1 MSDTTL
7 TLIIVILLIIIT
19 VVPYIR
25 QLKSKEAKAKKKFH
39 DLKISGLHEATTVH
53 PHIDVTNCIGC
64 GGCVKVCPEGD
75 VIGIIEGKATLIHG
89 AKCVGHG
96 LCVDACPVGA
106 IQLLMAKPGRSADL
120 PVLDEN
126 YETNI
131 KGVFIVGELGGIG
144 LIKNAVSQGKA
155 AVEYIASKQSD
166 HQAEYDVAIV
176 GAGPAGLAAG
186 LTAKDKNLRYIILE
200 QSDIGGTILHYPR
213 AKIVMTSPVELPI
226 WGKLKLTDV
235 SKEGLLDIWEKII
248 GRANLD
254 IRTNEKVT
262 DIEEIDGS
270 FKIATTTLQTT
281 AQNVV
286 LALGRRGTPR
296 KLGVPGEELS
306 KVMYR
311 LIDTSTYNNNH
322 ILVVGGGDSAIEA
335 SVGLSIQKNNRITLS
350 YRKGEFSRIKE
361 RNKDHIEEAMS
372 TKKVNV
378 VFNSEVKEI
387 RENSVV
393 LTTRNGD
400 MEIPNEFVFIF
411 AGGEM
416 PFELLKKIGIL
427 SQLQEIEDKPAN
439 RAATL

>member
-1 MSDTTL
+1 MDSTMITS
-7 TLIIVILLIIIT
+7 LIILLLIILT
-19 VVPYIR
+19 VVPYVR
-25 QLKSKEAKAKKKFH
+25 RLKKKEARARKKFH
-39 DLKISGLHEATTVH
+39 ELRISGLNEAATVH
-53 PHIDVTNCIGC
+53 PHIDVTSCIGC

-75 VIGIIEGKATLIHG
+75 VLGIIEGKAMLIHG

-96 LCVDACPVGA
+96 VCADACPVGA
-106 IQLLMAKPGRSADL
+106 IQLLMAKPGGSGDL
-120 PVLDEN
+120 PVLEKN

-155 AVEYIASKQSD
+155 AVEYIASTQSD

-186 LTAKDKNLRYIILE
+186 LTAKDKNLKHIILE

-235 SKEGLLDIWEKII
+235 SKEILLDTWEKII
-248 GRANLD
+248 NKAALNV
-254 IRTNEKVT
+254 RTNEKVT
-262 DIEEIDGS
+262 DIQKMNGFFSI
-270 FKIATTTLQTT
+270 TTTTIQTT
-281 AQNVV
+281 ANNVV

-311 LIDTSTYNNNH
+311 LINTSTYNDNH

-335 SVGLSIQKNNRITLS
+335 GVGLSIQRNNTVTLS
-350 YRKGEFSRIKE
+350 YRRGEFSRIKE
-361 RNKDHIEEAMS
+361 RNKGHIEEAMS
-372 TKKVNV
+372 KKKVNV
-378 VFNSEVKEI
+378 VYNSEVKEI
-387 RENSVV
+387 RGNSIV
-393 LTTRNGD
+393 LTTPNGD
-400 MEIPNEFVFIF
+400 VELPNEFVFIF

-416 PFELLKKIGIL
+416 PFELLKKIGI
-427 SQLQEIEDKPAN
+427 STQLQEIQEKV
-439 RAATL
+439 T